1 MMDKKGVI
9 ESQFNWIF
17 VFVIGALILLF
28 FVGFVTTQKQQSEQ
42 RIGEKIA
49 KDLNTIITQTS
60 VSTGRADVVN
70 IPNKAIEFNCDP
82 EGCGPHGCTSG
93 FTISGTNVGW
103 DTPVQ
108 PIFSPD
114 LVKGMSLLSWSLE
127 WSMPYHAT
135 NFLYL
140 TSPQVRYVF
149 VGGSGLINELY
160 NELPATI
167 NKELSSSTISNK
179 NNYKVK
185 IISDSV
191 PTLPP
196 ALVSIPDKD
205 VVAIV
210 IEEVDDESGKLIFYK
225 KQGSGFLRE
234 GNADDVWYI
243 GRPLLYGAIFSE
255 DRANY
260 ECNMKKALLRLHMAT
275 KVYKDV
281 ADELS
286 QTQPLVCQSH
296 YDYATISQIDSNT
309 QDLDLQKAS
318 TIYQN
323 AVKVRGD
330 NHNLKI
336 YSCPLIY

>member
-1 MMDKKGVI
+1 MI

-42 RIGEKIA
+42 SLGEKIA

-93 FTISGTNVGW
+93 FTISNTNVGW

-114 LVKGMSLLSWSLE
+114 LVEGMSLLSWSLE

-140 TSPQVRYVF
+140 TSPQVRYIF
-149 VGGSGLINELY
+149 VGSGDLISELY
-160 NELPATI
+160 NGLPATV
-167 NKELSSSTISNK
+167 NKELNPSTILDK

-185 IISDSV
+185 IISNSV

-196 ALVSIPDKD
+196 ALKSMPDKD
-205 VVAIV
+205 VVAIK
-210 IEEVDDESGKLIFYK
+210 IEKKDDETGNITFYK
-225 KQGSGFLRE
+225 KQVDRFVEE
-234 GNADDVWYI
+234 GNVPYL
-243 GRPLLYGAIFSE
+243 GKPSLYGAIFSE

-275 KVYKDV
+275 KVYYSVIKTLNSNQPDVCKNYYNTNLVSEIGRATKDLELGQ
-281 ADELS
+281 AD
-286 QTQPLVCQSH
+286 
-296 YDYATISQIDSNT
+296 
-309 QDLDLQKAS
+309 
-318 TIYQN
+318 TIYNN
-323 AVKVRGD
+323 AKAIKED